1 MTEPKDGGV
10 AEPAAEHDPER
21 AEQYAE
27 SVPVD
32 PTPDEIDR
40 YAELAGA
47 DGGTTELADPAEPE
61 PGTSRD

>member
-1 MTEPKDGGV
+1 MTNPQSDPGV
-10 AEPAAEHDPER
+10 AEPASEHDPER

-32 PTPDEIDR
+32 PTPEEIDR

-47 DGGTTELADPAEPE
+47 DAPLADPADP
-61 PGTSRD
+61 SA